1 MYQMKLKNLLYA
13 SMASAAIV
21 VPQMA
26 SAESEMAFGGVG
38 TVATAR
44 LNFTVIIQDFVY
56 FQVGSAGALDRVE
69 WDMTGLQPGLA
80 LPLAATGGDLDG
92 ADGQLSIVLHSNAAS
107 VTLAVD
113 SFSLSNGVDT
123 IPNSE
128 ILVSAAGALTAPIN
142 GVPQN
147 INTSG
152 LALINDTWTYTYGDS
167 AVYPSG
173 IYAGTATYTATT
185 L

>member
-1 MYQMKLKNLLYA
+1 MYLMKLKNILFA
-13 SMASAAIV
+13 SLASAAIV
-21 VPQMA
+21 APQIA
-26 SAESEMAFGGVG
+26 SAESQLSFGGTG

-56 FQVGSAGALDRVE
+56 FQVGSAGATDRVE
-69 WDMTGLQPGLA
+69 WDLGAAQPGGSVA
-80 LPLAATGGDLDG
+80 LAATGGDLDG
-92 ADGQLSIVLHSNAAS
+92 ADGQLNIVLHSNAS
-107 VTLAVD
+107 TVTLAVD

-128 ILVSAAGALTAPIN
+128 IQVSAAGAISAPTD

-147 INTSG
+147 IDTSG
-152 LALINDTWTYTYGDS
+152 LAIINDIWTYQYADS
-167 AVYPSG
+167 AVYPQ
-173 IYAGTATYTATT
+173 GTYNGQATYTATT

>member
-1 MYQMKLKNLLYA
+1 MKLKKILYA
-13 SMASAAIV
+13 SLAFATIV

-26 SAESEMAFGGVG
+26 SAESDLQFGGTG

-56 FQVGSAGALDRVE
+56 FQVGSAGATDRVE
-69 WDMTGLQPGLA
+69 WDLGAAQAGGAIA
-80 LPLAATGGDLDG
+80 LNATGGDLDG
-92 ADGQLSIVLHSNAAS
+92 ADGQLSIVLHSNAGT

-113 SFSLSNGVDT
+113 SFSLTNLAADV

-128 ILVSAAGALTAPIN
+128 ILVTDTGTISAPTD

-147 INTSG
+147 IITSG
-152 LALINDTWTYTYGDS
+152 LAILNDTWTYQYADS
-167 AVYPSG
+167 AIYPQ
-173 IYAGTATYTATT
+173 GTYNGQATYTATT